1 MSNNDDAQHEDAT
14 AASELA
20 TRVVA
25 LLDAI
30 LAAAERG
37 DKPAAAKLATE
48 VARQRATLDRLQAA
62 KEKRQ
67 RDELTP

>member
-48 VARQRATLDRLQAA
+48 VERQRATLDRLQAA

-67 RDELTP
+67 RDELTL

>member
-48 VARQRATLDRLQAA
+48 VERQRATLDRLQAA